1 MRHLHTHK
9 KVWLCRCLTLM
20 LLLTVTVAGATGW
33 AQALYLFSDGD
44 GSAAVLD
51 ETHSGI
57 DSVLLNLETGKSGE
71 NAMLTAGTLVT
82 VRHGGETITA
92 TGSVDGTPAVQYTF
106 AIYPGTDLTWD
117 ARTVCTGGRSLTA

>member
-92 TGSVDGTPAVQYTF
+92 TPRRSRRFWNAWTF
-106 AIYPGTDLTWD
+106 FPVPVRWWA
-117 ARTVCTGGRSLTA
+117 SS

>member
-1 MRHLHTHK
+1 MVSGLLHPDWAFFFETDASGLGYLLLETAVSYTHLTHK

-82 VRHGGETITA
+82 VQMCIR
-92 TGSVDGTPAVQYTF
+92 DRP
-106 AIYPGTDLTWD
+106 
-117 ARTVCTGGRSLTA
+117 

>member
-82 VRHGGETITA
+82 VRHGRRDHHRHGQ
-92 TGSVDGTPAVQYTF
+92 TGNGQGVSGTHGHSSRFRVRWWA
-106 AIYPGTDLTWD
+106 
-117 ARTVCTGGRSLTA
+117 SS

>member
-82 VRHGGETITA
+82 VRQLLSTRLVKG
-92 TGSVDGTPAVQYTF
+92 
-106 AIYPGTDLTWD
+106 
-117 ARTVCTGGRSLTA
+117 